1 MKKGIITIGF
11 MAAAAIMFSSC
22 ATIVSGGNPSI
33 LITSSMVDEPVTITT
48 SYNKYE
54 KVDLPASVKV
64 KRHQLEGQRIK
75 IESENYKF
83 DDIVLQKAVNSWT
96 FGNILIG
103 GIIGWSVDLMTNAV
117 SKPKQD
123 EFNITPTYRRK
134 KDANGNEKKEEEQDH
149 GVGSP
154 DQFLH

>member
-1 MKKGIITIGF
+1 
-11 MAAAAIMFSSC
+11 MAVVAIMFSSC

-33 LITSSMVDEPVTITT
+33 LISSSMVDEPVTITT

-54 KVDLPASVKV
+54 KVDLPATVKV
-64 KRHQLEGQRIK
+64 KRHQLDGQRIK

-103 GIIGWSVDLMTNAV
+103 GLIG
-117 SKPKQD
+117 
-123 EFNITPTYRRK
+123 
-134 KDANGNEKKEEEQDH
+134 
-149 GVGSP
+149 
-154 DQFLH
+154 